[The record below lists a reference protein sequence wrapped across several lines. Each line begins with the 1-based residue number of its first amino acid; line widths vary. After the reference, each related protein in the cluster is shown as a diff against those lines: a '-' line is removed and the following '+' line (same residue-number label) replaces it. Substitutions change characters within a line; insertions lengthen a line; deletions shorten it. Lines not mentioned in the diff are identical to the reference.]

1 MIRYGFTPARMPVR
15 ALAVLLALATASAWA
30 VEPRP
35 GDALDADDGTGAVK
49 VCSPV
54 AMPRWRSM
62 TPVPK
67 TWTFL
72 DCMGF
77 SGEMGAS
84 HFQLGCLFT
93 NVTPYAQKYA
103 WGPMVQIEK
112 SALAKPQPPVPNCG
126 W

>member
-1 MIRYGFTPARMPVR
+1 MNAPEPTLSAIRGAVPTALLLLG
-15 ALAVLLALATASAWA
+15 LAVAPAWA
-30 VEPRP
+30 QAPEN
-35 GDALDADDGTGAVK
+35 ALNADDGTGAVK
-49 VCSPV
+49 VCAPV

-62 TPVPK
+62 IPAPK

-84 HFQLGCLFT
+84 HFQLGCLFA
-93 NVTPYAQKYA
+93 NVTPHAQKYA
-103 WGPMVQIEK
+103 WGPVVAIEK
-112 SALAKPQPPVPNCG
+112 AALAQPQPPLPNCG

>member
-1 MIRYGFTPARMPVR
+1 MPLLQAAVPAR
-15 ALAVLLALATASAWA
+15 AAEQGA
-30 VEPRP
+30 
-35 GDALDADDGTGAVK
+35 GDALNADDGTGAVK

-77 SGEMGAS
+77 SGEMGAT

>member
-1 MIRYGFTPARMPVR
+1 MNAPEPIRSGLNRARLAASLLVSLAAAPAGAQTPES
-15 ALAVLLALATASAWA
+15 ALN
-30 VEPRP
+30 
-35 GDALDADDGTGAVK
+35 ADDGTGAVK

-62 TPVPK
+62 IPVPK

-84 HFQLGCLFT
+84 HFQLGCVFA
-93 NVTPYAQKYA
+93 NVTPHAHKYA
-103 WGPMVQIEK
+103 WGPV
-112 SALAKPQPPVPNCG
+112 VPI
-126 W
+126 

>member
-1 MIRYGFTPARMPVR
+1 MSRHAQIPGR
-15 ALAVLLALATASAWA
+15 AILAAILLLGLAPSAA
-30 VEPRP
+30 QSQ
-35 GDALDADDGTGAVK
+35 GDALNADDGTGAVK

-77 SGEMGAS
+77 AGEMGAT
-84 HFQLGCLFT
+84 HFQLGCLFA
-93 NVTPYAQKYA
+93 NVTPHAQKYA
-103 WGPMVQIEK
+103 WGAMVPIEK
-112 SALAKPQPPVPNCG
+112 SAMAKAQPPIPNCG

>member
-1 MIRYGFTPARMPVR
+1 MIRHGFTQARMACR
-15 ALAVLLALATASAWA
+15 ALAVMLPLATATAWA

-62 TPVPK
+62 IPVPK

-77 SGEMGAS
+77 SGEMGAT
-84 HFQLGCLFT
+84 HFQLGCLFA
-93 NVTPYAQKYA
+93 NVTPHAQKYA
-103 WGPMVQIEK
+103 WGAVVKIEK
-112 SALAKPQPPVPNCG
+112 NALAKPQPPMPNCG